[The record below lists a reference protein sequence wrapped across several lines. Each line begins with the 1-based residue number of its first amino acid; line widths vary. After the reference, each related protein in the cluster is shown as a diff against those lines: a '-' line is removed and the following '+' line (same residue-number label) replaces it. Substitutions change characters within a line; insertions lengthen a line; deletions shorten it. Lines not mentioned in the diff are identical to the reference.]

1 MSQGGENCIRGFQGS
16 ARWDGAQ
23 VTVIDNMEV
32 TGGLGEENFS
42 GVVRPKSRLERDPEN
57 LEGKVEAA
65 NLTDFILVS
74 L

>member
-1 MSQGGENCIRGFQGS
+1 
-16 ARWDGAQ
+16 
-23 VTVIDNMEV
+23 MEV
-32 TGGLGEENFS
+32 TGGRGEENFS
-42 GVVRPKSRLERDPEN
+42 GVVRPEARLERDPEN

>member
-1 MSQGGENCIRGFQGS
+1 M
-16 ARWDGAQ
+16 
-23 VTVIDNMEV
+23 IDNMEV